1 MHVHVHMH
9 ACIYLLKQPDCC
21 YHTDVDDLIRPQLPV
36 YVIPELDSDL
46 LPESPDA
53 DVFRYDGYIFE
64 SRLAVGYIHVVV
76 SRSTLR
82 LHLGG
87 GDRIRTLRLT

>member
-1 MHVHVHMH
+1 MVKIYNEFSYKTIKVSLELIKERIPEFICRKINADEHVSVVFT
-9 ACIYLLKQPDCC
+9 LKQPDCY

-53 DVFRYDGYIFE
+53 DVFILDASCPY
-64 SRLAVGYIHVVV
+64 L
-76 SRSTLR
+76 
-82 LHLGG
+82 
-87 GDRIRTLRLT
+87 